1 MSEEKNL
8 IENGLYEA
16 MIVGEGRVYENANKT
31 LVCCFTVDI
40 SGIERKSFLAL
51 TKRDGS
57 VNEFQVKRV
66 KEMFPEWDGDPAWL
80 GINENTGGVMVVA
93 EIVNENGWSNIKEL
107 RSQESVENE
116 GSKIPE
122 SMDNKALSTKYGS
135 KFRALLGGTKVAPSA
150 QEQPN
155 ADPPMSAPPTPA
167 PTVEEPPAQKP
178 PIGPEPIKTPKTS
191 AKAKAKPKS
200 KVKPRA
206 SSGPF

>member
-135 KFRALLGGTKVAPSA
+135 KFRALLGGTKVAPPA
-150 QEQPN
+150 QEQSN
-155 ADPPMSAPPTPA
+155 ADPLISAPHALVLP
-167 PTVEEPPAQKP
+167 VKEPPTQEPALGLETTEP
-178 PIGPEPIKTPKTS
+178 P
-191 AKAKAKPKS
+191 KAKPKSKPKS
-200 KVKPRA
+200 KVKPKA